1 MDIRRCQSV
10 RIDVRLQNT
19 GPLLKYHSS
28 GSIGGSPV
36 ALTDEPPSNFLVL
49 LTLNTSSQPPSI
61 EEEDTYN
68 IEDVDKRAS
77 FEVCSKKKKV
87 SNQEAI
93 NSFEQI
99 HDEREFSICK
109 KNPHVSLVG
118 GEKFT
123 IWK

>member
-10 RIDVRLQNT
+10 RIDVRLHNT
-19 GPLLKYHSS
+19 EPILKKYHSS

-77 FEVCSKKKKV
+77 FEVCNKKNV
-87 SNQEAI
+87 FSQEAI
-93 NSFEQI
+93 NSFE
-99 HDEREFSICK
+99 HA
-109 KNPHVSLVG
+109 NPR
-118 GEKFT
+118 
-123 IWK
+123 